1 MVVVKGSTVD
11 AKFTLVMAIIR
22 NNTTIAS
29 CNLCKP
35 GTNQYGG
42 KSGWTNVNSNFAYIK
57 P

>member
-35 GTNQYGG
+35 ETNQYSG

>member
-22 NNTTIAS
+22 NDTTIAS
-29 CNLCKP
+29 SNLCKP
-35 GTNQYGG
+35 EANQYSG
-42 KSGWTNVNSNFAYIK
+42 KSGWTNVNSNFAYIE